1 MKKIMQW
8 VFVATLIICGTSL
21 FTSCNKDN
29 VTDIKEKIIG
39 KWMSIEIDDR
49 TVLTDN
55 KSIYTFVSPTEG
67 HMIISALS
75 RQSENVAWNE
85 QVDMNVSIKGKKM
98 TLTYYLGE
106 STKVVEVF
114 QFTEI
119 NDNRFKANHKI
130 TVTENGKETLSNEG
144 EIIFKKVTE
153 DFSQKILGTWE
164 CLGITGDQTHND
176 DNARL
181 KFLPDGSYKYYRKNS
196 ANEWELITYRE
207 ISEYFVEG
215 NLLATRWKEP
225 DKPMEYEYWEIES
238 IDNDQMKWSGLRQL
252 YDGAR
257 FRQSVKW
264 QKVE

>member
-8 VFVATLIICGTSL
+8 VFVATLIISGASL

-29 VTDIKEKIIG
+29 VTDLKEKIIG
-39 KWMSIEIDDR
+39 KWMSIEIDGKS
-49 TVLTDN
+49 VLTDN

-67 HMIISALS
+67 RIIVSALS
-75 RQSENVAWNE
+75 RQSEATEWNE

-144 EIIFKKVTE
+144 NIQFVKVTN
-153 DFSQKILGTWE
+153 DFSQALIGTWE

-181 KFLPDGSYKYYRKNS
+181 KFLPDGSYKYYRKNG

-238 IDNDQMKWSGLRQL
+238 IDNGQMKWSGLRQL

-264 QKVE
+264 EKVQ